1 MQRPNTS
8 TQNRTTPATA
18 TSFDPI
24 LTLLTKDLQTTE
36 HHAIETA
43 LKLIL
48 ANHSLNGSGISQ
60 AALDHDIKTAHLVA
74 ELELDG
80 YYRAASLLISSLATF
95 PPIASNQ
102 NGTPLHPRVQRLLA
116 KLTEIYAFTH
126 SRDYLTNFNLKS
138 EKGYEAIRHRLLQ
151 IISNEEQAILL
162 EIASHTTRLQDIE
175 EMLPEQ
181 QNALA
186 LACMNIYA
194 PLADK
199 LGVWRLK
206 WELED
211 FSFRY
216 LQPQIYQQLW
226 HQLNATYAQRSELI
240 QQAILRLAD
249 ELEKKGIPCQ
259 VSGRPKHLFSIYS
272 KMQNKQVGFE
282 QIYDKYGLRV
292 VIFTGKNRSRA
303 TQQSERHLTIPA
315 ARQLCYQALQLIH
328 EKWPHIPEEFDDYIQ
343 NPKANGYQS
352 LHTIIIDELGN
363 RLEIQIRTDIM
374 HLEAE
379 RGIAAHWVY
388 KNRRT
393 HLHYPQQL
401 G

>member
-1 MQRPNTS
+1 MQRPNTR
-8 TQNRTTPATA
+8 TQNNTPPTA
-18 TSFDPI
+18 LTSFDPI
-24 LTLLTKDLQTTE
+24 FTLLTKDLQAAE
-36 HHAIETA
+36 HQVIETA
-43 LKLIL
+43 LRLIKTKG
-48 ANHSLNGSGISQ
+48 SLNGNGIYQ
-60 AALDHDIKTAHLVA
+60 PNVAHDIKTAHLVA

-80 YYRAASLLISSLATF
+80 YYRAASLLISSLATS
-95 PPIASNQ
+95 PDLANNQ
-102 NGTPLHPRVQRLLA
+102 NGTILHPRVQRLLA
-116 KLTEIYAFTH
+116 KLTEIYTYTH
-126 SRDYLTNFNLKS
+126 SQDYLTNLNLKS
-138 EKGYEAIRHRLLQ
+138 EEGYETIRNCLLK
-151 IISNEEQAILL
+151 IVCNEEQAILL
-162 EIASHTTRLQDIE
+162 EIASQTTQLQDIE

-226 HQLNATYAQRSELI
+226 QQLNATYAQRSERI
-240 QQAILRLAD
+240 RQAILRLAD
-249 ELEKKGIPCQ
+249 ELEKKGTPCQ
-259 VSGRPKHLFSIYS
+259 VTGRPKHLFSIYS
-272 KMQNKQVGFE
+272 KMRNKQVGFE
-282 QIYDKYGLRV
+282 HIYDKDGLRV
-292 VIFTGKNRSRA
+292 VIFTGKNKSRA

-315 ARQLCYQALQLIH
+315 ARELCYQALQLIH
-328 EKWPHIPEEFDDYIQ
+328 EKWPHIPDEFDDYIQ
-343 NPKANGYQS
+343 YPKANGYQS
-352 LHTIIIDELGN
+352 LHTVIIDELGKP
-363 RLEIQIRTDIM
+363 LEIQIRTDVM

-388 KNRRT
+388 KNRRA